1 MSAKNSN
8 SHLGLS
14 LSLVFAVFLWGGNN
28 TGTKFIVASWPPIW
42 TGGSRFFLA
51 GLLMLVLL
59 RWTTLLGK
67 RSGTLGPDLRKRLWW
82 HGGLSL
88 AIYIVAFNT
97 ALRFTSASH
106 VALYLG
112 TAPVWA
118 LLWEAPPRFDG
129 STLRRYGAAALAL
142 AGIVILFWPAL
153 QHSTGTWVGELLGL
167 SASVLWTNYGRQCR
181 ALGAELSGAETSAH
195 TMWRAGLLLLPFG
208 LLEIGFKGIVW
219 RNDVAL
225 VQLYCILA
233 GGVTAFAIWSNAL
246 RRWPTSQVLLF
257 NNLIPLSTTLWAH
270 FWLRE
275 PITPNFWF
283 AMLLVVTGVVLGQ
296 GSWRLLIP
304 SRTAPPE

>member
-1 MSAKNSN
+1 MSTKASH

-28 TGTKFIVASWPPIW
+28 TGTKFIVANWPPIW

-51 GLLMLVLL
+51 GLLMLGLL
-59 RWTTLLGK
+59 RWTSLLGAGSK
-67 RSGTLGPDLRKRLWW
+67 TLSADLRKRLWW
-82 HGGLSL
+82 HGGMSL
-88 AIYIVAFNT
+88 AIYIVTFNT
-97 ALRFTSASH
+97 ALQYTSASH

-112 TAPVWA
+112 AAPVWA
-118 LLWEAPPRFDG
+118 LLWETPPRWDG
-129 STLRRYGAAALAL
+129 LTLRRYGAAALAL
-142 AGIVILFWPAL
+142 AGIVTLFWPAL
-153 QHSTGTWVGELLGL
+153 QHSTGTWIGELLGL
-167 SASVLWTNYGRQCR
+167 TASVLWTNYGRQCR
-181 ALGAELSGAETSAH
+181 ALGAELSGTEISAH
-195 TMWRAGLLLLPFG
+195 TMWRAGLLLLPLG
-208 LLEIGFKGIVW
+208 LLEIGFKGFTW

-257 NNLIPLSTTLWAH
+257 NNLIPLSTTLWAY

-275 PITPNFWF
+275 PITPTFWF

-296 GSWRLLIP
+296 GNWRLLIP